1 MTKGW
6 ALGTAGWR
14 KALAK
19 EHAHLALARGLP
31 RQERRELQET
41 PWQQA
46 LERLLAQVGKT
57 RDEIQRERKG
67 VAWKISVAEVLRRTT
82 TATNAWIADALQMGA
97 PNSVSQYLNWFRSG
111 KVTIRIL
118 KH

>member
-31 RQERRELQET
+31 RQELRELQET

-97 PNSVSQYLNWFRSG
+97 PNSVSQYLNWVRSG